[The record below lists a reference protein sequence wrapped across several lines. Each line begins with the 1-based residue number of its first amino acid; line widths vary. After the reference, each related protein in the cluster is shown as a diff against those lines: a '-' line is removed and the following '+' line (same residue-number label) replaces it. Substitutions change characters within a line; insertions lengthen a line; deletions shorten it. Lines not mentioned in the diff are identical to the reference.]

1 MKIRQAVFPIAL
13 LWLLFF
19 VAGCVLNRLEP
30 ESTQTIEVTT
40 QPVSG
45 SNLRLLTITSD
56 KHYWD
61 QKQDEIRPKLEAT
74 INGGEYNIASVKT
87 SYSSGYLTS
96 AEVTYDASG
105 RGDGNGLRVIFI
117 TSDKHYWDQ
126 RAAEIKPKLDAM
138 VNSGKYDVVKIQTT
152 YAKGYLLAAEVYY
165 REKK

>member
-1 MKIRQAVFPIAL
+1 MKIRQAVFPFML
-13 LWLLFF
+13 LGLLFF
-19 VAGCVLNRLEP
+19 VAGCDENHP
-30 ESTQTIEVTT
+30 ESTQTLEVNT

-56 KHYWD
+56 KRYWD
-61 QKQDEIRPKLEAT
+61 QKQGEIRPKLEAT

-105 RGDGNGLRVIFI
+105 RGDGNGLRVVFI
-117 TSDKHYWDQ
+117 TSDRRYWDQ
-126 RAAEIKPKLDAM
+126 KAAEIKPRLDAM
-138 VNSGKYDVVKIQTT
+138 VNGGKYDVVKIQTT
-152 YAKGYLLAAEVYY
+152 YAQGYLLVAEVYY